1 MAMLVDNA
9 DGMRIA
15 IGNPIL
21 GFFAHL
27 TWYIP
32 ILTVSA
38 QRNIPVE
45 IASVSPQYVSPERGP
60 DLAGYFFVDRL
71 AGTQAIAPDLPWTT
85 IRTIGDV
92 VADDDALQ
100 SDFENAH
107 RVFFDRYAFQP
118 WVTATLDTLLQGRPP
133 GVRLIGIHYRG
144 TDKQSEAPRVAYEE
158 MIAIIDRELGQSP
171 AAHIFLASDEA
182 RFVHACLRRYGNRLA
197 FLRDFVR
204 SMDGEAIHLDRKLD
218 GFRLGR
224 DAVLN
229 CAMLSRCDVVI
240 KTPSILSG
248 WAKILNPALEMYLV
262 TRPFSHCTWFPDRA
276 LPSYPGT
283 IEAGGNVR

>member
-1 MAMLVDNA
+1 MSMLVDNA
-9 DGMRIA
+9 EGMRIA
-15 IGNPIL
+15 INNPTL

-27 TWYIP
+27 TWYLP
-32 ILTVSA
+32 ILAISA
-38 QRNIPVE
+38 ERNIPV
-45 IASVSPQYVSPERGP
+45 
-60 DLAGYFFVDRL
+60 DLACISHNYISREHGADFIYYFFVDQR
-71 AGTQAIAPDLPWTT
+71 AEQQNIPAEVPWKV
-85 IRTIGDV
+85 IRYIGEV
-92 VADDDALQ
+92 VADDDELLG
-100 SDFENAH
+100 DFAKAH
-107 RVFFDRYAFQP
+107 RTFFDRYALRP
-118 WVTATLDTLLQGRPP
+118 WIIETLDALLRGRPR
-133 GVRLIGIHYRG
+133 GGRLIGVHYRG
-144 TDKQSEAPRVAYEE
+144 TDKKSEAPRVAYEE
-158 MIAIIDRELGQSP
+158 MLAIIDCELMQSP
-171 AAHIFLASDEA
+171 DAHIFLATDEA
-182 RFVHACLRRYGNRLA
+182 PFLETCRARYGARLL

-204 SMDGEAIHLDRKLD
+204 SMDGNAVHVQRKLD

-229 CAMLSRCDVVI
+229 CAMLSRCDIVI